1 MSPRLSGLLVAVP
14 VIALLVAGCAS
25 TDDDARPGV
34 TPTSAASS
42 SGSGD
47 ESDIQP
53 PDDLSFASGADLDP
67 RLRAQ
72 WGDPLMADAAFTL
85 TTPDDGN
92 GTWAYTQNSS
102 QCEVRFWQ
110 GDISSITGADDDRT
124 LSDAVLAT
132 WLQVGT
138 DQVTASAQDD
148 AVGYFTGEAARTQ
161 VRAVAGTTQSGGS
174 WVAAARVLRAIDGG
188 YVVHITCPAGQD
200 AQAVYASV
208 RTRGLTLVLAPG
220 L

>member
-148 AVGYFTGEAARTQ
+148 AVGYFTGE
-161 VRAVAGTTQSGGS
+161 QSGGS
-174 WVAAARVLRAIDGG
+174 WVAAARGLRAIDGG

>member
-110 GDISSITGADDDRT
+110 GDVSAIAAPDDDRS

-132 WLQVGT
+132 WLQVSA
-138 DQVTASAQDD
+138 DQVTAVAQDD
-148 AVGYFTGEAARTQ
+148 AVGYVPGTGGSTQ
-161 VRAVAGTTQSGGS
+161 VRVVSGSTSSGGT
-174 WVAAARVLRAIDGG
+174 WIAAARGLGAIHGGFLVQVTCPSGQDPQTLYGSLRADKLVI
-188 YVVHITCPAGQD
+188 VVG
-200 AQAVYASV
+200 
-208 RTRGLTLVLAPG
+208 PG